1 VTFTL
6 PRMGDIPRRSGEA
19 IAVVTTG
26 ERRYA
31 AVVGL
36 QTSQPDK
43 RAYVEAAKTILDG
56 FQIMTEA
63 G

>member
-1 VTFTL
+1 
-6 PRMGDIPRRSGEA
+6 
-19 IAVVTTG
+19 
-26 ERRYA
+26 
-31 AVVGL
+31 L

-43 RAYVEAAKTILDG
+43 RADVEAAKTILDG